1 MGCVPVTFHLCSD
14 PQESVGFRAS
24 YLREPGVYK
33 PLAIGVLLMFF
44 QQATGINA
52 IMFYAE
58 NIFKEAQFEVSGVGV
73 GQGGV
78 GGERTVKSLNHSI
91 RSSIQSIH

>member
-1 MGCVPVTFHLCSD
+1 MTSD
-14 PQESVGFRAS
+14 PKGAGFKVS
-24 YLREPGVYK
+24 DLLEPCVYK

-58 NIFKEAQFEVSGVGV
+58 NIFEDAHFDVSWRRMEGW
-73 GQGGV
+73 
-78 GGERTVKSLNHSI
+78 TV
-91 RSSIQSIH
+91 